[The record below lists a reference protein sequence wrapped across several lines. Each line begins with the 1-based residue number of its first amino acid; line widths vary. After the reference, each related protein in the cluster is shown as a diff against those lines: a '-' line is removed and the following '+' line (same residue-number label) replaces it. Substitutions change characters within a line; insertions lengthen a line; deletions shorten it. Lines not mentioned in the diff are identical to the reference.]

1 MTFAPLI
8 LALSLTTGSGYPAGM
23 AEARHGPA
31 APVRPVVVELFTS
44 QGCPPCV
51 EANRAFGGIAAQD
64 HVIALSYGVDYWDM
78 FGWEDQF
85 AQPAFADRQKAYIH
99 AGEARR
105 VFTPHFVING
115 GPERL
120 RFRRDDVP
128 ARVSE
133 AERLAGEIRLVRL
146 SPERLRLDLN
156 GPARDDPAEVWAV
169 TYRPGLI
176 LVSIE
181 GGRNEGREMEHH
193 NTVAALERLED
204 WPGGAYRIEFDGPR
218 EGFGMAVLV
227 QDFEGGPVIA
237 AARLER

>member
-1 MTFAPLI
+1 MSFAPFI
-8 LALSLTTGSGYPAGM
+8 LALALATVSSYPSGVGETGQGPRPA
-23 AEARHGPA
+23 PA
-31 APVRPVVVELFTS
+31 PVVVELFTS

-51 EANRAFGGIAAQD
+51 EANRAFGGIAAHD

-85 AQPAFADRQKAYIH
+85 AHPAFADRQKAYIR

-115 GPERL
+115 GPERY

-128 ARVSE
+128 ARVAE
-133 AERLAGEIRLVRL
+133 ATGIESDIRLVWL
-146 SPERLRLDLN
+146 SAERVRLDLS
-156 GPARDDPAEVWAV
+156 GPARDEAAEVWAV
-169 TYRPGLI
+169 TYRPGVI
-176 LVSIE
+176 LVAIE
-181 GGRNEGREMEHH
+181 GGRNEGQEMEHH
-193 NTVAALERLED
+193 NTVASLDRLED
-204 WPGGAYRIEFDGPR
+204 WPGGAYRVEFDGPG
-218 EGFGMAVLV
+218 EGFGLAVLV